1 MRVLFLCP
9 HGAAKSVIAS
19 AILNDL
25 ARRGHLEITSSSAG
39 TEPDDEISSIAVDA
53 LLAHQLPVPDGP
65 PQLVT
70 RQLIERADVVVSLGC
85 SIDKLPTRPGRWI
98 DWSDA
103 PAASEDVDALC
114 ELLTNRLETLLT

>member
-70 RQLIERADVVVSLGC
+70 RQLIERADVVARMSTNSLHDPDDG
-85 SIDKLPTRPGRWI
+85 STGPTH
-98 DWSDA
+98 
-103 PAASEDVDALC
+103 
-114 ELLTNRLETLLT
+114 RLHPKTSTPCANC